1 MTSSLSEDELSKLQ
15 EAIENESILIAK
27 DVIAD
32 LYKGFEKVMMFAGG
46 LLYNVAKK
54 AGKSMVKNVIERGLI
69 TPEHALEALIYT
81 IEKSGYADR
90 MEIVERNEKKI
101 VIRAWGTLLGAKLS
115 EERRKKP
122 VDAPVVGFIAGW
134 LEEAWGRKVDGKEVK
149 CLAKG
154 DPYCEFEL
162 KLK

>member
-1 MTSSLSEDELSKLQ
+1 
-15 EAIENESILIAK
+15 
-27 DVIAD
+27 
-32 LYKGFEKVMMFAGG
+32 MMFAGG

-54 AGKSMVKNVIERGLI
+54 AGRSMARSVVERGLVS
-69 TPEHALEALIYT
+69 PDHALEALIYT
-81 IEKSGYADR
+81 IEKSDYA
-90 MEIVERNEKKI
+90 EKIEVVERSEKKI
-101 VIRAWGTLLGAKLS
+101 VLRAWGTLLGAKLS
-115 EERRKKP
+115 QEKRKKP

-134 LEEAWGRKVDGKEVK
+134 LEEIWGRKVDGKELK